1 MMEMNGSV
9 FNESLFLTFDNIKN
23 SFGLTCAV
31 FKLNF
36 YILSLNPRLW
46 AQKTDKSTLKPHS
59 R

>member
-1 MMEMNGSV
+1 MNGSV